1 MFLNHDEAIEQI
13 LATYSSLKLSPPP
26 SQWTVLASFFLKN
39 TVTDVVKVIS
49 MATGT
54 KCLPTSRYPMQGEA
68 LHDSHAE
75 VLARRGAVRWFM
87 EEVVRSARGVES
99 QWLARREDED
109 GRRQKY
115 ALREDI
121 KLILYVS
128 TVPCGDASTRYLAAS
143 QDPEMAALKDS
154 SRPATVDPPDVGS
167 ATRGRDN
174 YSLYGVLRTKPGRA
188 DSPPTLC
195 MSCSDKIAAWN
206 VLGIQGA
213 LGSSFLEPLYL
224 NEVVI
229 GEVPE
234 QMRGVV
240 KEDCERALWG
250 RLDVGDFGSRVESLP
265 GKYALH
271 KPLISFTSVPFIH
284 SRATMV
290 EAGVVVSGSCN
301 DSLCWFADASGLAF
315 EVLINGYRRG
325 VSPKHRLRDK
335 SLPLLCKLSM
345 FKLFN
350 RVESAI
356 ASHVAGMPVD
366 NCERIASTAIYPPK
380 DVVDTSPPNQ
390 TVFAIPSLLMP
401 PLIVACPETSRDSE
415 STTSGPTYFKTKQSS
430 LEYQNIKNLLTGA
443 NAPFVGWV
451 KSGEKWETFGA
462 APT

>member
-1 MFLNHDEAIEQI
+1 
-13 LATYSSLKLSPPP
+13 
-26 SQWTVLASFFLKN
+26 
-39 TVTDVVKVIS
+39 
-49 MATGT
+49 
-54 KCLPTSRYPMQGEA
+54 
-68 LHDSHAE
+68 
-75 VLARRGAVRWFM
+75 
-87 EEVVRSARGVES
+87 
-99 QWLARREDED
+99 
-109 GRRQKY
+109 
-115 ALREDI
+115 
-121 KLILYVS
+121 
-128 TVPCGDASTRYLAAS
+128 
-143 QDPEMAALKDS
+143 MAALKDS
-154 SRPATVDPPDVGS
+154 SRPATVEAPDVGS

-265 GKYALH
+265 GKYALQ
-271 KPLISFTSVPFIH
+271 KPLISFTSFPFIH

-290 EAGVVVSGSCN
+290 EAGVIVSGSCN

-325 VSPKHRLRDK
+325 VSPKHRIRDK

-345 FKLFN
+345 FKLFI
-350 RVESAI
+350 RVQSAI
-356 ASHVAGMPVD
+356 ASRVARTPVD
-366 NCERIASTAIYPPK
+366 NCERIASTAVYPPK

-390 TVFAIPSLLMP
+390 TVFAIPSLSMP
-401 PLIVACPETSRDSE
+401 PLVVACPKTSRDSE
-415 STTSGPTYFKTKQSS
+415 STTSGSTYFETKQSI
-430 LEYQNIKNLLTGA
+430 LEYQNLKNLLTGA
-443 NAPFVGWV
+443 NGPFVGWV
-451 KSGEKWETFGA
+451 KSGEKWETFL
-462 APT
+462 